1 MGRAS
6 DAEKAERLNRARG
19 LLRQFKHLPDA
30 VERLAHDCS
39 ISPRQAY
46 RYLQQAQR
54 LKEPVAVAESKVA
67 FTVKLPRSL
76 IQRVRLYASVRKLSI
91 SEVVSRALLALVP
104 RGRGRAGP
112 QADQATHTSFG
123 VSFRSFAGGEAG
135 ASLSGSGAGQ
145 APADHKRRAH
155 LCHAAFGDKTMN
167 KQAAIYARVSS
178 DR

>member
-6 DAEKAERLNRARG
+6 DAEKAERLNRARE
-19 LLRQFKHLPDA
+19 LLRRFEQLPDA

-54 LKEPVAVAESKVA
+54 LKEPVPVGESKLA

-104 RGRGRAGP
+104 RGRGRG
-112 QADQATHTSFG
+112 
-123 VSFRSFAGGEAG
+123 
-135 ASLSGSGAGQ
+135 
-145 APADHKRRAH
+145 
-155 LCHAAFGDKTMN
+155 
-167 KQAAIYARVSS
+167 
-178 DR
+178 